1 MLECG
6 RGSAIQMT
14 SSSLVASRI
23 RPRSYKDG
31 MRKQIPLLLEQSLK
45 YSAENFHF
53 HEGIKPLLK
62 AVDVATQKQGF
73 SILLAVGGKQSG
85 KTHIGVHC
93 AEFTNTS
100 GRSTLWIEG
109 SEVPGWWKREP
120 DDDAIPWKGAVVVD
134 DAHRLFE
141 YVQME
146 RNSRP
151 LADFIERCR
160 RRRAFLLLLSAHPLD
175 TYKFDEQITGR
186 IKPSSIFELGA
197 PGERDLDALLDLI
210 ARQRGVRLTAYKRSF
225 LLKRVP
231 REISAIVECLHRL
244 EEKTASETK
253 ASTSLSRLA
262 EAVPTTN
269 VVSVGESNK

>member
-1 MLECG
+1 
-6 RGSAIQMT
+6 
-14 SSSLVASRI
+14 
-23 RPRSYKDG
+23 

-120 DDDAIPWKGAVVVD
+120 DDDAIPWKGAVIMD
-134 DAHRLFE
+134 DAHKLFE
-141 YVQME
+141 HLQRE
-146 RNSRP
+146 RNARP

-160 RRRAFLLLLSAHPLD
+160 RRRALLLLLSAQPLEI
-175 TYKFDEQITGR
+175 YNFDEQITGR
-186 IKPSSIFELGA
+186 IKQSSIFKLGT
-197 PGERDLDALLDLI
+197 PGDGDLDALLDLI
-210 ARQRGVRLTAYKRSF
+210 ARQRGVRLTPFKRAF

-231 REISAIVECLHRL
+231 QDVSALVDCLTRL
-244 EEKTASETK
+244 EEKTASERK
-253 ASTSLSRLA
+253 ATTSLNHLA
-262 EAVPTTN
+262 EVTPVAISGDLVKP
-269 VVSVGESNK
+269 GK

>member
-1 MLECG
+1 
-6 RGSAIQMT
+6 
-14 SSSLVASRI
+14 
-23 RPRSYKDG
+23 
-31 MRKQIPLLLEQSLK
+31 MRRQIPLLLEQSLK

-62 AVDVATQKQGF
+62 AVDAATQKQGF

-93 AEFTNTS
+93 AEFINTS

-109 SEVPGWWKREP
+109 AEVPGWWQREP

-134 DAHRLFE
+134 DAHKLFE
-141 YVQME
+141 FLQKE
-146 RNSRP
+146 RNARP

-160 RRRAFLLLLSAHPLD
+160 RRRALLIMLSAKPLEV
-175 TYKFDEQITGR
+175 YKFDEQITGR
-186 IKPSSIFELGA
+186 IKTSSVFELGA
-197 PGERDLDALLDLI
+197 PGDRDLDALLDLI

-231 REISAIVECLHRL
+231 RDISAIVDCLYRL
-244 EEKTASETK
+244 EEKTASEVK
-253 ASTSLSRLA
+253 ATTSLSRLA
-262 EAVPTTN
+262 EAVPALN
-269 VVSVGESNK
+269 GSEQGEVTK